1 MANELTE
8 NTNTNTQE
16 QKPESTTDTASLE
29 ARIKQL
35 ESDNA
40 KLRQANTNASAD
52 ASKWKKQYQDKL
64 SDEEKAKAERDEQ
77 DAALRTELETLRKE
91 KNIASYKGILVAN
104 DIGMDAEIAG
114 AVAEALNA
122 GEFDKVFDGIRR
134 FIASH
139 DKAMAEKAML
149 NNPKL
154 PGGSST
160 KTVTQEEFNNMGY
173 REMLQFKT
181 EHPDLYAEYTK

>member
-91 KNIASYKGILVAN
+91 KNIASYKSILVAN

-114 AVAEALNA
+114 VVAEAMNA
-122 GEFDKVFDGIRR
+122 GEFDKVFDGIRK

-173 REMLQFKT
+173 REMAQFKA
-181 EHPDLYAEYTK
+181 EHPDLYKEYTK

>member
-16 QKPESTTDTASLE
+16 QKPESATDTASLE

-91 KNIASYKGILVAN
+91 KNIASYKSILVAN

-114 AVAEALNA
+114 TVAEALNS
-122 GEFDKVFDGIRR
+122 GEFDKVFDGIRK

-160 KTVTQEEFNNMGY
+160 KTVTREQFNNMGY

-181 EHPDLYAEYTK
+181 EHPDLYKEYTK

>member
-8 NTNTNTQE
+8 NTNTTTQE

-91 KNIASYKGILVAN
+91 KNIASYKSILVAN
-104 DIGMDAEIAG
+104 DIGIDAEIAG
-114 AVAEALNA
+114 TVAEIGLHRLGADAFEKAFEKKDRLALGMTA
-122 GEFDKVFDGIRR
+122 PAHGLELTKVFYPERA
-134 FIASH
+134 FTEPA
-139 DKAMAEKAML
+139 AMRWHE
-149 NNPKL
+149 
-154 PGGSST
+154 
-160 KTVTQEEFNNMGY
+160 
-173 REMLQFKT
+173 
-181 EHPDLYAEYTK
+181 